1 MSLLQTWHRL
11 HDLRFCPPT
20 ALQCCF
26 VAGTTHLL
34 AFVSNKTPKRKADA
48 LDRAKDCI
56 RLMSYMAVSWP
67 AGQQKQKLLENLLV
81 EYGAKLDDNEGTVP
95 LKSPPVASSSF
106 DIMGPFAQHS
116 NESVPPSN
124 GTAQTFNVA
133 TNQDRQVNSAA
144 IPSWLP
150 SEAYDSTVSSQ
161 IPDSQS
167 LSPPFLFSSYTEE
180 PQYLSP
186 FDSSSFNQAIP
197 VPPLHSLQSIPTPP
211 IIDPR
216 AQRAPS
222 FSNVDR

>member
-150 SEAYDSTVSSQ
+150 SEAYDSTVSSR

-180 PQYLSP
+180 PQYLPP